1 MYVDPRHGHNFW
13 QALRRFNGAS
23 FGTALAIRQGNTQSP
38 VTGEPS
44 AVVVSEAPERQ
55 MDAQMAPHQSSEPRF
70 NLQPPTRPKQT
81 ARNSR

>member
-44 AVVVSEAPERQ
+44 AVGS
-55 MDAQMAPHQSSEPRF
+55 
-70 NLQPPTRPKQT
+70 
-81 ARNSR
+81 